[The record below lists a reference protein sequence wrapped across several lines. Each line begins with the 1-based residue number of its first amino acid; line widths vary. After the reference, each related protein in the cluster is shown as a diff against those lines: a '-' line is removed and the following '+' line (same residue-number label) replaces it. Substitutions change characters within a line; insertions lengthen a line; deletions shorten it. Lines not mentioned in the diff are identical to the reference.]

1 MFTSVVLSSIE
12 STSPASPLRSPE
24 ASSACL
30 GLGISLFAFVHLLQ
44 FEDNVTAHTHTN
56 PHVALAC
63 PVEGHVGSP
72 VRHAFSVLWALAS
85 RRLCGC
91 EAGQLVKVHPKV
103 NGLERL
109 AQRMEKNLADNI
121 D

>member
-44 FEDNVTAHTHTN
+44 LEDNVTAHTHTHTHTN

-85 RRLCGC
+85 RRLCGS
-91 EAGQLVKVHPKV
+91 
-103 NGLERL
+103 RL
-109 AQRMEKNLADNI
+109 GNW
-121 D
+121 